1 MGYQGKIGRKPERVL
16 NNMKETIF
24 TIPISEVFEPR
35 DGCPLCRM
43 HDTLEERAL
52 DAVMGAAMMEPAIR
66 IQTNRL
72 GFCTAHFDGMLM
84 RKNRL
89 SLALMLESHLK
100 EVEKLLPGEREEK
113 AGKADVRRAEQM
125 LCSCYVCD
133 KIDNSMERMV
143 SNIFELY
150 RKEESFRVLYAD
162 QPFVC
167 LPHYIELTKRA
178 QKAIPKR
185 ELGEFYS
192 ITGTL
197 LRRGLS
203 EIHGDVDTFCRM
215 FDYRNAGKTEKSPQ
229 VKVAVERA
237 IKFLTT
243 HTPR

>member
-1 MGYQGKIGRKPERVL
+1 
-16 NNMKETIF
+16 MKETIF

-52 DAVMGAAMMEPAIR
+52 DAIMGAAMMEPVIR
-66 IQTNRL
+66 IQTNKL
-72 GFCTAHFDGMLM
+72 GFCATHFDGMLS

-100 EVEKLLPGEREEK
+100 SVQQMLPKEREEQ
-113 AGKADVRRAEQM
+113 AGKADVRKLTEM
-125 LCSCYVCD
+125 LKSCYVCE
-133 KIDNSMERMV
+133 KIDGSMQQMLQ
-143 SNIFELY
+143 NLFALY
-150 RKEESFRVLYAD
+150 HREEGFRALYAA

-167 LPHYIELTKRA
+167 VPHYTMLIAGA
-178 QKAIPKR
+178 QKSIPKK
-185 ELGEFYS
+185 ELPDFMS
-192 ITGTL
+192 VTGTL
-197 LRRGLS
+197 VRAGLC
-203 EIHGDVDTFCRM
+203 ELHGDVDTFCRM

-237 IKFLTT
+237 VKFLTA